1 MKTALLS
8 TIIKLRAFFAR
19 LLFISVLF
27 PVIVQP
33 AERHSCSTFMIN
45 QNDTLLVGHNLD
57 DYIEVPGLIVVNPRG
72 VAKHSISWDDLKSVF
87 GRSKPKLRWTS
98 QYASVTYNTFGKE
111 FPDGGMNEAGLYVGE
126 MTLFATKYPK
136 DESLTELYHHFWMQY
151 ALDRFQTVD
160 EVIAD
165 LKNVIPSGHCLWHF
179 FVADRTG
186 NSAVIEFIE
195 GRTVIHAGKD
205 MPVKALCN
213 RSYKRELDSLKLYE
227 GFGGTRKINLAD
239 TSVDRR
245 FSWAFKMI
253 ADAEVSVPQSMTG
266 YSFSVLNQLNLGN
279 NKWSIVCDL
288 KNSRMYFNTYL
299 SRKIKWV
306 DLNDFDLSGKSP
318 AMVLD
323 VHSDLAQD
331 ISKSF
336 IPFTEDIQAQ
346 YVKKA
351 WEPIDTGFIWNLIF
365 KPVMTRRL
373 REYISDFQPE

>member
-1 MKTALLS
+1 MKTLFLS
-8 TIIKLRAFFAR
+8 SFNKLRTFFAR
-19 LLFISVLF
+19 LLFISLLI
-27 PVIVQP
+27 PAMVQS

-98 QYASVTYNTFGKE
+98 QYASITYNTFGKE

-126 MTLFATKYPK
+126 MTLFATQYPD
-136 DESLTELYHHFWMQY
+136 DESLTRLYHHFWMQY
-151 ALDRFQTVD
+151 VLDRFQTVD

-165 LKNVIPSGHCLWHF
+165 VQKVIPSGHCLWHF

-186 NSAVIEFIE
+186 NSAVIEFIG

-227 GFGGTRKINLAD
+227 GFGDTRKIILTD

-253 ADAEVSVPQSMTG
+253 ADAQDHPPQSMVG
-266 YSFSVLNQLNLGN
+266 YSFSVLNQMNLGN
-279 NKWSIVCDL
+279 NKWSVVCDL
-288 KNSRMYFNTYL
+288 KNSRIYFNTYL
-299 SRKIKWV
+299 SRKIKWA
-306 DLNDFDLSGKSP
+306 DLNGFDLSGKSS

-323 VHSDLAQD
+323 VHSDLEFD
-331 ISKSF
+331 VSKAF
-336 IPFTEDIQAQ
+336 IPFTEDIQKE

-373 REYISDFQPE
+373 RDYIIDFKAE